1 MVDSDY
7 RLYGIIVVQELYKSC
22 TNCLL
27 GRICNPTALSI
38 SIFNTLIHLT
48 TVVRLHLTCQAFHNS
63 YEQNYTDSPQVFLQS
78 PV

>member
-1 MVDSDY
+1 MLIFYAVGLQIRLSDNE
-7 RLYGIIVVQELYKSC
+7 RQA
-22 TNCLL
+22 
-27 GRICNPTALSI
+27 TALSI

-48 TVVRLHLTCQAFHNS
+48 TVVRLHLTFQAFHSS